1 MLQYYLFDK
10 AMECLVIN
18 EKKTNEFVVSKI
30 IFPDK
35 TKIISPIKKER
46 WMLGDILT
54 DAGKI
59 PLIKTVL
66 DKKDNIE
73 HRQIRWNNKKR
84 MNYSVSPGLY
94 GVGNPVKDSPVFVS
108 ANYKLSF
115 DILRE
120 SLKNFNAWVLVL
132 ETKGINVW
140 CAAGKGSFG
149 TKELNYRIKS
159 VALEK
164 IVSHKKIIVP
174 QLGAPGIAA
183 HLVKKETGFKVIYG
197 PVRAADIP
205 KYVEN
210 NFIKTEEMKKVT
222 FPVNERMKLVPM
234 ELVPALKYVPHIA
247 FVLLILNV
255 FGSAPMLTETLLEIG
270 LLLISI
276 IIGTALTPMLL
287 PYIPFRS
294 FAAKGWILGIVSILP
309 LIYIFEK
316 GFTLVIIYLLLFPP
330 LSSYLALNFTGSS
343 TYTNLSGVVKEM
355 KYSLPLMIVS
365 IVLGIVLKIYILF

>member
-1 MLQYYLFDK
+1 
-10 AMECLVIN
+10 VIN
-18 EKKTNEFVVSKI
+18 EKETNEFVVSKI

-46 WMLGDILT
+46 WMLGNILT
-54 DAGKI
+54 DAGEI

-84 MNYSVSPGLY
+84 MNYSVPPGLY
-94 GVGNPVKDSPVFVS
+94 GVGNPVKGSPVFVS

-115 DILRE
+115 DILSE
-120 SLKNFNAWVLVL
+120 CLKNLNAWVLVL

-210 NFIKTEEMKKVT
+210 DFIKTKEMKKVK
-222 FPVNERMKLVPM
+222 FPLNERMKLAPM

-255 FGSAPMLTETLLEIG
+255 FGSAPMLTKTLLEIG

-276 IIGTALTPMLL
+276 IVGTVISPMLL

-294 FAAKGWILGIVSILP
+294 FAAKGWILGIISLLP
-309 LIYIFEK
+309 LIFIFER
-316 GFTLVIIYLLLFPP
+316 GLTLAIIYLLLFPP